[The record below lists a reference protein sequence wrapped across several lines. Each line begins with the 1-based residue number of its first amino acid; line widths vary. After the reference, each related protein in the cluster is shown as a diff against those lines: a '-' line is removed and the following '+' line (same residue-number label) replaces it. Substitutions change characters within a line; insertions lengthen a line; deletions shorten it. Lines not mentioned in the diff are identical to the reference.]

1 MPLKPPTT
9 FVFSPSILDESTDQ
23 PSVLEREL
31 LSRAATA
38 VMMPPHRRV
47 CREVALE
54 IIARAAAVDG
64 ITVALV
70 HHGTRGAD
78 AIDWVSDGISVRPC
92 ISDEIYAGTRG
103 PREVRNLKARI
114 YAIRTHIATGKI
126 TGGRLVLVDRAVADD
141 ACRVWAARWL
151 SGYVGD
157 LALIDPSP
165 WGLTDGGAIQV
176 SAALG
181 IDAPGPQPRRVLDDG
196 GDLF

>member
-1 MPLKPPTT
+1 M
-9 FVFSPSILDESTDQ
+9 LDESTDQ

-31 LSRAATA
+31 FRRAATA

-54 IIARAAAVDG
+54 MIARAAVVDY

-92 ISDEIYAGTRG
+92 ISDEVYAGTRG

-114 YAIRTHIATGKI
+114 YAIRTHIATGKRA
-126 TGGRLVLVDRAVADD
+126 GDRLVLVDRAVAADTL
-141 ACRVWAARWL
+141 RLWAGRWL

-157 LALIDPSP
+157 LVLIDPSP
-165 WGLTDGGAIQV
+165 WGLTDGGAIQI
-176 SAALG
+176 SAALD
-181 IDAPGPQPRRVLDDG
+181 IDTPGPQPRRVLDDADDEG
-196 GDLF
+196 LF

>member
-1 MPLKPPTT
+1 M
-9 FVFSPSILDESTDQ
+9 LDESTDQ
-23 PSVLEREL
+23 PSILEREL
-31 LSRAATA
+31 FRRAATD
-38 VMMPPHRRV
+38 VMTPPHRRV

-70 HHGTRGAD
+70 HHGTKGAD

-92 ISDEIYAGTRG
+92 ISDEIYAGARG

-114 YAIRTHIATGKI
+114 YAIRTHIATGKL
-126 TGGRLVLVDRAVADD
+126 TGDRLVLVDRAVAADNFR
-141 ACRVWAARWL
+141 AWAGRWL

-157 LALIDPSP
+157 LVLIDPSP
-165 WGLTDGGAIQV
+165 WGLTDGSCGQICAV
-176 SAALG
+176 LG

-196 GDLF
+196 DTGNDGLF